1 MMVEMIN
8 YIFGGLQSSAESIK
22 HINKTLRN
30 QTIFNRRLIV
40 FAVVISTYTIAAELK
55 LYEQDKKLEELGK
68 EIEELKRTKG
78 E

>member
-1 MMVEMIN
+1 MVEMIN
-8 YIFGGLQSSAESIK
+8 YVFGSLQASTDAVRDIK
-22 HINKTLRN
+22 KTLRN
-30 QTIFNRRLIV
+30 QMIFNKRLTA
-40 FAVVISTYTIAAELK
+40 FAIVISVYTIAAEIK